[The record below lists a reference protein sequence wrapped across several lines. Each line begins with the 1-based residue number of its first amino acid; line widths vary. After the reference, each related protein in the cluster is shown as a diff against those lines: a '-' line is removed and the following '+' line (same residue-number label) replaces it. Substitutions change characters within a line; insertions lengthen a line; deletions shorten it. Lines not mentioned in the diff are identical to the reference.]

1 MRISVCILPD
11 RPFRVAS
18 ASWRH
23 AEELGFH
30 AAYSYDHI
38 TWAGL
43 PDSAWYGA
51 LPTLTAAAGVTS
63 RIRLGTLVTSPN
75 YRHPVP
81 LAHDVITLD
90 SISEGRF
97 VLGFGAGS
105 PDADAFVLGQGE
117 RGKGWSVQ
125 ERGGR
130 FRESVELLDRLLT
143 RTPDGGMRTTFLGR
157 YYEAID
163 ARLEPGCVQRP
174 RVPFVLAANGPL
186 GMAAVARYGDSW
198 VVTDQGDVPR
208 PERTASW
215 TWSVLAR
222 RREQLDAACEREGR
236 DPKSL
241 GRTLLTGF
249 SLLPTMESAQ
259 AFAEVAGRCAEL
271 GFTEIVVHYP
281 RESGFFSAPPR
292 VLEEIAAAHC

>member
-11 RPFRVAS
+11 RPFREA
-18 ASWRH
+18 APTWWR

-51 LPTLTAAAGVTS
+51 MPTLAAAAGVTA
-63 RIRLGTLVTSPN
+63 RIRLGTLVSSPN

-81 LAHDVITLD
+81 LAHDVVTLD
-90 SISEGRF
+90 AISEGRF

-105 PDADAFVLGQGE
+105 PDADAVVLGQGTP
-117 RGKGWSVQ
+117 GKGWSLQ

-143 RTPDGGMRTTFLGR
+143 GEPDGRRRTTFHGR

-174 RVPFVLAANGPL
+174 RVPFVLAANGPS
-186 GMAAVARYGDSW
+186 GMRTAARYGASW
-198 VVTDQGDVPR
+198 VVIDDGGVPR
-208 PERTASW
+208 QERTEAW
-215 TWSVLAR
+215 TYSVLAR
-222 RREQLDAACEREGR
+222 RMEQLDAACEKEGR

-259 AFAEVAGRCAEL
+259 GFEDVAGRCAEL

-281 RESGFFSAPPR
+281 RESGFYSTPR
-292 VLEEIAAAHC
+292 HVIEEIAPANR